1 MTMLFRNHPV
11 SLLIQFKVCLLQMD
25 VMRSDRVLMRFRLED
40 DSFHAVYHRADRI
53 FTYLHDHSKAYYEAY
68 HPGKS
73 FTINRIVAWEMDPV
87 RRNKNRLGA
96 IRAL

>member
-1 MTMLFRNHPV
+1 
-11 SLLIQFKVCLLQMD
+11 MD
-25 VMRSDRVLMRFRLED
+25 VMRSDRVLIRFQLED
-40 DSFHAVYHRADRI
+40 DDKDKDKKKYHAEYHRADRI
-53 FTYLHDHSKAYYEAY
+53 FTYLHDHSKVYYEAY

-73 FTINRIVAWEMDPV
+73 FTINRIDAWEMDPV